1 LPCKEEAA
9 LTMLASTTS
18 QAITAWVN
26 GEEGADERLSES
38 TQTEARSHV
47 IEVARRQGGPA
58 LADQVAAE
66 LDAAELDA
74 AEPSAEPD
82 PAAPP
87 AG

>member
-1 LPCKEEAA
+1 
-9 LTMLASTTS
+9 MLASRTF

-47 IEVARRQGGPA
+47 IDVARRQGGPA

-66 LDAAELDA
+66 LDAAE
-74 AEPSAEPD
+74 PGAEPD

-87 AG
+87 AAG

>member
-1 LPCKEEAA
+1 
-9 LTMLASTTS
+9 MLASTTS
-18 QAITAWVN
+18 QAISAWVN

-66 LDAAELDA
+66 LDASESG
-74 AEPSAEPD
+74 AEPAS
-82 PAAPP
+82 APP
-87 AG
+87 AAE